1 MEKHIRNKI
10 REMIQL
16 INDDALF
23 KSRDI
28 PGDQDEF
35 EHKSV
40 IDIDQVKHDLYYAI
54 NALIDVYDKLETPES
69 VGQCAEPIK
78 KIKELADNLS
88 NVIQ

>member
-1 MEKHIRNKI
+1 MEKHIRSKI

-23 KSRDI
+23 KTRDI

-35 EHKSV
+35 EQKSV
-40 IDIDQVKHDLYYAI
+40 IDVDQVKYDLYCAI
-54 NALIDVYDKLETPES
+54 NDLIAVYDRLETPES

-78 KIKELADNLS
+78 KIKELTDNLN